1 MESSPETIYI
11 GHLTCLIPDT
21 RDAAIWVSLMP
32 VAGNIDPFPEST
44 LADTGTYT
52 RGEIDSVLTSVHL
65 LSEIGFDKV

>member
-32 VAGNIDPFPEST
+32 VAGNIDPFPESA
-44 LADTGTYT
+44 LADTGTP
-52 RGEIDSVLTSVHL
+52 GAKLTV
-65 LSEIGFDKV
+65 F

>member
-21 RDAAIWVSLMP
+21 RDEAIWVSLMA

-44 LADTGTYT
+44 LTDTGTP
-52 RGEIDSVLTSVHL
+52 GAKLTVFWQVY
-65 LSEIGFDKV
+65 IY

>member
-21 RDAAIWVSLMP
+21 RDVAIWVSLMP

-44 LADTGTYT
+44 LADTGTP
-52 RGEIDSVLTSVHL
+52 GAKLTV
-65 LSEIGFDKV
+65 F